1 MIVEGIG
8 FGAVVGLSLGLTG
21 SGGSILAVPLL
32 VYGMGIPVRE
42 AIFLSLAIVGLIAL
56 TGAVRQGIAR
66 QVDWAAA
73 VLFAA
78 TGAVVS
84 PVVLHFA
91 AAMDQGVRL
100 SLFAG
105 VMVLAAIKMAFP
117 RMGGGQWEAPK
128 DGRASAHKA
137 LGGGV
142 VAGALAGL
150 FGIGGGFVIVPLLV
164 SLLHIPYRRA
174 VGTSLA
180 VIFLISVSSIGFGLL
195 SDAPVDWRVLGLFA
209 LGGFAG
215 MVAGTALVRHLPDLI
230 MRRAFAVI
238 VLGMGVWILFD
249 RLWLQS
255 GRV

>member
-56 TGAVRQGIAR
+56 TGAIRQGIAR

-73 VLFAA
+73 VLFAV

-84 PVVLHFA
+84 PIVLHFA
-91 AAMDQGVRL
+91 AAMDQGIRL

-105 VMVLAAIKMAFP
+105 VMVLAAAKIAFP
-117 RMGGGQWEAPK
+117 QMGGGHWEAPK
-128 DGRASAHKA
+128 DGRSLAHKA

-180 VIFLISVSSIGFGLL
+180 IIFLISVSSIGFGLL
-195 SDAPVDWRVLGLFA
+195 SDTPVDWRVLGLFA